1 MNRLFK
7 LSIHVEWNGP
17 TGTCSGHG
25 VFVCGWD
32 GGGGGGGGGEAMLR
46 ALNVIIPISRVEYL
60 HIV

>member
-32 GGGGGGGGGEAMLR
+32 GGGGGGGGGNA
-46 ALNVIIPISRVEYL
+46 ACP
-60 HIV
+60 